1 MIIKNRQIPQEV
13 VSLKIQGQ
21 NEHCLNMI
29 KQGFWISRVFLIQM
43 STVNIFTMLKIESY
57 N

>member
-13 VSLKIQGQ
+13 VSLEIQGQ